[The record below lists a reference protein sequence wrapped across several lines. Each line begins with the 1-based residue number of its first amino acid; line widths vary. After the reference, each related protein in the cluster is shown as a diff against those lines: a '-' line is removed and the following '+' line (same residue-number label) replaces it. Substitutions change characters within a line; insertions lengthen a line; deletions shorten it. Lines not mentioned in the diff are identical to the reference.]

1 MYMSNFLKYL
11 IRFIERLLV
20 PIQPTVAEILKK
32 SSYQSLN
39 DFSATHWAV
48 IRTEFSFDGEWKKRN
63 NDIYDGW
70 YDGQY
75 ESTCLSINC
84 LKGIFLVNGMSISY
98 LPEKIISNELYIRIF
113 EHYIFPIQIAA
124 APNTYITR
132 YSYFGDERVQYEFY
146 FDDQL
151 NRLIVCER
159 HIQTNEIFE
168 LIPPACFDNELPA
181 KFISEYSHWKNIKN
195 SIVEFRPIHFQDP
208 DFLNYKPYVLNI
220 ETGYVTTTETLKLQ
234 ILINRSSS
242 LFQNLFRQYFH
253 RIDEQPYVYMMNDD
267 ASNIIERKKSE
278 TDAVIHIHLSRLAIA
293 FKYNI
298 NSNCFISREYSD
310 MCIDE
315 DQWIGTLTGLNSG
328 LLLSPIK
335 VNTHS
340 HENFKFRKLIVPF
353 GHVSA
358 RQRSSVE
365 HQTVTIQRSPSMTYA
380 HQYFVFVLN
389 DRLRIIQ
396 STDCPTGWL
405 YLALLHALT
414 SHHLPDQ
421 YTEMTG
427 MERAFQL
434 LNSAGCWTDQP

>member
-1 MYMSNFLKYL
+1 MVTVNIACLLTFSTHTCVLSSNQHIISLLKAATNMNENLILSKNHMHMSNFLKYL

-39 DFSATHWAV
+39 DFSVTHWAV

-63 NDIYDGW
+63 TDIYDGW

-98 LPEKIISNELYIRIF
+98 LPEKIISNELYIRVF

-124 APNTYITR
+124 APNTYISR
-132 YSYFGDERVQYEFY
+132 YSNFGDEPVQYEFY

-159 HIQTNEIFE
+159 HIKTNEIFE
-168 LIPPACFDNELPA
+168 LIPPTCFDKELPA

-195 SIVEFRPIHFQDP
+195 PIVEFRPIHFQDP

-242 LFQNLFRQYFH
+242 LFQNLYRRYFH
-253 RIDEQPYVYMMNDD
+253 RLDEQPYLYMMNDD

-278 TDAVIHIHLSRLAIA
+278 TDVVIHIHLSRLAIA
-293 FKYNI
+293 FKYNMS
-298 NSNCFISREYSD
+298 SNCFVSREYSD

-315 DQWIGTLTGLNSG
+315 DQWIGTLT
-328 LLLSPIK
+328 
-335 VNTHS
+335 
-340 HENFKFRKLIVPF
+340 
-353 GHVSA
+353 
-358 RQRSSVE
+358 
-365 HQTVTIQRSPSMTYA
+365 
-380 HQYFVFVLN
+380 
-389 DRLRIIQ
+389 
-396 STDCPTGWL
+396 
-405 YLALLHALT
+405 
-414 SHHLPDQ
+414 
-421 YTEMTG
+421 
-427 MERAFQL
+427 
-434 LNSAGCWTDQP
+434 